1 MKFKYLPAALLGL
14 LLTVSCLSNI
24 ARASL
29 INIEV
34 KGSAD
39 SIDPALAPYF
49 DIGDEMTL
57 IFNMDLDVIGFESSL
72 FSSST
77 QLSPMEF
84 SIGAYSGSVARY
96 SPSIT
101 NGPDCT
107 YTCGDVWAAEGK
119 NEFGTTFNFPM
130 FGNYYLDI
138 VQIEYIDDSG
148 TALNTVNMATSIDQ
162 LGNFNNWHFTLYFK
176 DINNPNNV
184 RASILSNAPT
194 VTVSTVPEPSNLA
207 IFVLGLMG

>member
-34 KGSAD
+34 IGSAD
-39 SIDPALAPYF
+39 SIDPALAQYF

-57 IFNMDLDVIGFESSL
+57 RFNMDVVGVESGW
-72 FSSST
+72 FSSSN
-77 QLSPMEF
+77 QLSPLAF
-84 SIGAYSGSVARY
+84 SIGTYNGSVSSYR
-96 SPSIT
+96 PSIT
-101 NGPDCT
+101 NGAGCT
-107 YTCGDVWAAEGK
+107 YTCGDVWAAEAK
-119 NEFGTTFNFPM
+119 NDFGTTFNFPM

-138 VQIEYIDDSG
+138 VQIEYRDNSG
-148 TALNTVNMATSIDQ
+148 TALNTVNMATSIEQ
-162 LGNFNNWHFTLYFK
+162 LSNFTRWHIGLYFK

-184 RASILSNAPT
+184 RASILSNDPT
-194 VTVSTVPEPSNLA
+194 FTVSPVPEPSTLP
-207 IFVLGLMG
+207 FSD